1 MKTNNVM
8 QEKAFSFALRIL
20 SLHKYLNNKSERAI
34 SDQVLRSGTSI
45 GANIE
50 EAIGGLTRKEFLMKL
65 TIAYKEARETIY
77 WLKLLKETR
86 LLEEK
91 LAISLISD
99 CDELLRL
106 LGSAQKTMKAK
117 ITAN

>member
-8 QEKAFSFALRIL
+8 QEKAFSFALRII
-20 SLHKYLNNKSERAI
+20 SLHKYLNNRNERTT
-34 SDQVLRSGTSI
+34 SNQVLRSGTSI

-50 EAIGGLTRKEFLMKL
+50 EAIGGLTRKEFLLKL
-65 TIAYKEARETIY
+65 TIAYKEARETMY
-77 WLKLLKETR
+77 WLKLLKETGS
-86 LLEEK
+86 LEEQIA
-91 LAISLISD
+91 LSLISD
-99 CDELLRL
+99 CDELIRL